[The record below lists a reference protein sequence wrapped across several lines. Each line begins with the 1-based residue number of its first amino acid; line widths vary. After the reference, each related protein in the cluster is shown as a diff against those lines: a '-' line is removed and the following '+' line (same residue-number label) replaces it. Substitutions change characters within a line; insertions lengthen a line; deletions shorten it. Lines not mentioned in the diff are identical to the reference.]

1 MNASTATRP
10 PAKAPHA
17 HSSAWAADL
26 LRTQIASGE
35 LLPGSK
41 LSEQALA
48 QSLGLSRNT
57 LRESFALLD
66 SELIVT
72 RIPNRGVFVA
82 SPNAAD
88 VREIYAVRR
97 TVEPACLAWGPE
109 LDAAALD
116 SIIDTARAALLA
128 GNVAAMADANQAF
141 HRELVRT
148 SGSEL
153 LQELMGRVLARM
165 RLVFHAM
172 SDAPDFHSHYV
183 EQNATLVGMLK
194 AGQRA
199 EAAQTLRE
207 YLDMAEA
214 ELLGH
219 ITEHSTPE

>member
-1 MNASTATRP
+1 MNARSKTPAQ

-26 LRTQIASGE
+26 LRAQISSGE
-35 LLPGSK
+35 LLPGTK

-48 QSLGLSRNT
+48 ESLGLSRNT
-57 LRESFALLD
+57 LRESFTLLD
-66 SELIVT
+66 SELIIT

-82 SPNAAD
+82 SPNADD

-97 TVEPACLAWGPE
+97 TIEPACLAWGPNVD
-109 LDAAALD
+109 LSALS
-116 SIIDTARAALLA
+116 SIIDTARKAHSA
-128 GNVAAMADANQAF
+128 NDVAAMANANQEF
-141 HRELVRT
+141 HKQLVLT
-148 SGSEL
+148 SGSSL

-183 EQNATLVGMLK
+183 EQNATLVQLLS
-194 AGQRA
+194 AGKRQ
-199 EAAQTLRE
+199 EAAQTLRG

-214 ELLGH
+214 ELLRH
-219 ITEHSTPE
+219 MSDQER

>member
-1 MNASTATRP
+1 MNARSTSPAP

-26 LRTQIASGE
+26 LRAQIASGE
-35 LLPGSK
+35 LLPGTK

-48 QSLGLSRNT
+48 ESLGLSRNT
-57 LRESFALLD
+57 LRESFTLLD
-66 SELIVT
+66 SELIIT

-82 SPNAAD
+82 SPDADD

-97 TVEPACLAWGPE
+97 TIEPACLAWGPNVD
-109 LDAAALD
+109 LRALSAIIAAARK
-116 SIIDTARAALLA
+116 AHAADD
-128 GNVAAMADANQAF
+128 VAAMANANQEF
-141 HRELVRT
+141 HKQLVLT
-148 SGSEL
+148 SGSSL

-183 EQNATLVGMLK
+183 EQNATLVELLS
-194 AGQRA
+194 AGKRQ
-199 EAAQTLRE
+199 EAAQTLRG

-214 ELLGH
+214 ELLRH
-219 ITEHSTPE
+219 LADRA